1 MSAGESAASTSA
13 RMRLLWA
20 FSRPYANILALALV
34 LSLVVSAMALATPLV
49 TQWVLETVA
58 DGDSLRDPVLVLV
71 GLLVLGAVVTWF
83 QWVML
88 GKLAEDVVYDA
99 RRAMITRY
107 LGARVFEL
115 LKRGPGQLVTRVT
128 SDTLLLNEAA
138 SNSIVGLVNGTIM
151 LIGSLALMAYLD
163 LALLGTTLVCVV
175 LVVLSFAFL
184 LPQISKVEE
193 QAQASLG
200 ELGDELEGT
209 VRAIKTVK
217 SSTAEARRFTVLMHH
232 VDESRRW
239 SLRSVRIQAAAWTI
253 GVTGVNASVIMV
265 LAIGAYR
272 VSIGEMTVSVLVAF
286 LLYVWGLAGPVMELT
301 EDLTA
306 LQSGLAAAGRISQI
320 QQLKVESEEADVS
333 IIPSSDRGDDDAA
346 SPIFPSRV
354 PGRESDLRGGDPP
367 ALQFTSVT
375 AHYGADSAPAVADLD
390 LKIPARG
397 HVALVGTS
405 GAGKTTVLALAMR
418 FLEPSAGTLALFG
431 TPYAQLSHAQV
442 RAAFAYVEQET
453 PVIPGTLRENLV
465 FSNPAATEREI
476 EVVLDRLQ
484 LTEKISSLPEGLDA
498 RLTDTNFSGG
508 QRQRIALARALLARP
523 RILLLDEATAQ
534 VDGITE
540 AAIHA
545 TIRDHASRAAVI
557 TVAHRLSTVIDADQ
571 IIAMDAGRVTGAG
584 THAELLRENALYR
597 DLVGALRL
605 DRG

>member
-1 MSAGESAASTSA
+1 
-13 RMRLLWA
+13 MRLLWA
-20 FSRPYANILALALV
+20 FSRPYAHILALALV

-58 DGDSLRDPVLVLV
+58 DGGSLRDPVLVLV

-138 SNSIVGLVNGTIM
+138 SNSIVGMVNGTIM

-163 LALLGTTLVCVV
+163 LVLLSTTLACVA

-184 LPQISKVEE
+184 MPQISKVEE
-193 QAQASLG
+193 KAQASLG

-217 SSTAEARRFTVLMHH
+217 SSTAEARRFRVLMHH
-232 VDESRRW
+232 VGESRRW

-320 QQLKVESEEADVS
+320 QQLQVESEEADVS
-333 IIPSSDRGDDDAA
+333 IVPPHDKAGDDAA
-346 SPIFPSRV
+346 SPIVPTASSAAQVRRV
-354 PGRESDLRGGDPP
+354 GEAP
-367 ALQFTSVT
+367 ALVFTSVT
-375 AHYGADSAPAVADLD
+375 AHYDADSAPAVADLD
-390 LKIPARG
+390 LQIPAQG

-405 GAGKTTVLALAMR
+405 GAGKTTVLSLAMR
-418 FLEPSAGTLALFG
+418 FLEPSAGTLTLFG
-431 TPYAQLSHAQV
+431 TPYAQLSHAEV
-442 RAAFAYVEQET
+442 RSAFAYVEQET

-465 FSNPAATEREI
+465 FSNPAATDRALEA
-476 EVVLDRLQ
+476 VLDRLQ
-484 LTEKISSLPEGLDA
+484 LAEKISSLPEGLDS

-508 QRQRIALARALLARP
+508 QRQRIALARAFLRDP
-523 RILLLDEATAQ
+523 EILILDEATSQIDLESEELIHEALGEFL
-534 VDGITE
+534 VGRTGIMITHRPTTL
-540 AAIHA
+540 ALAD
-545 TIRDHASRAAVI
+545 RVAVI
-557 TVAHRLSTVIDADQ
+557 EAGEVTDCGTPGELVAR
-571 IIAMDAGRVTGAG
+571 
-584 THAELLRENALYR
+584 NAFYR
-597 DLVGALRL
+597 SLVGATR
-605 DRG
+605 RSAA